1 MGISMKPWKLTY
13 TVMGRNGS
21 KPVFEQFATRK
32 ELEDTAR
39 LLGLK
44 HYEVWRRFSDKEGE
58 Q

>member
-1 MGISMKPWKLTY
+1 MKPWKLTY

-21 KPVFEQFATRK
+21 KPVFEQYATRK
-32 ELEDTAR
+32 ELEDAAR